1 MSTSFSVTV
10 PDIAATALQ
19 DWADSTGRT
28 RGNLVGFLLEE
39 LARLKYPHRFTTP
52 RLPDDINP
60 AEYEALIEFVLK
72 LTEGNLNAAEVAK
85 TARIVGI
92 EADSLQFR
100 VDKSKNG
107 NGSSTD
113 AEAIR

>member
-39 LARLKYPHRFTTP
+39 LARLKYPHRFTAP
-52 RLPDDINP
+52 RLPNDINP
-60 AEYEALIEFVLK
+60 DDYEALSKFVLK
-72 LTEGNLNAAEVAK
+72 LTEGNLNASEVAM

-92 EADSLQFR
+92 EPDSLQYR
-100 VDKSKNG
+100 VDQSKNG
-107 NGSSTD
+107 DSTSQ
-113 AEAIR
+113 EPNR